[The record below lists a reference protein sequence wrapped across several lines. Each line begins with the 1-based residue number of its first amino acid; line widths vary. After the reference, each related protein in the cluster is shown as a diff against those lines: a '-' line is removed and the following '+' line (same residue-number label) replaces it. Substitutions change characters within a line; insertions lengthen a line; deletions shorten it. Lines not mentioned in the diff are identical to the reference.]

1 MIAPDKTD
9 LAAKKVFFE
18 ISHYPQFI
26 SRAGE
31 TLSPDRVRDAF
42 TGVSRGADNDEG
54 RQFLNV
60 WKCLPDFIA
69 LQVSALLSE
78 VPESAQAEVRYI
90 QKRAGNLN
98 PETTCF

>member
-18 ISHYPQFI
+18 ISHYPQVI
-26 SRAGE
+26 SRSGD

-42 TGVSRGADNDEG
+42 TGVSGGADNDEG

-60 WKCLPDFIA
+60 WNCQPGFIA
-69 LQVSALLSE
+69 LQVSSLLSE
-78 VPESAQAEVRYI
+78 VPESAQAGDRYTL
-90 QKRAGNLN
+90 Q
-98 PETTCF
+98 